1 MKSLCIK
8 TNNINSIQYLLNEL
22 KYINLDNIYFSSN
35 QFKNYKNVIVHYRG
49 NDNNTF
55 ISKISSILSFL
66 VIDNFEESFLNK
78 LIIQNY
84 FYFDSNERKKIL
96 DICFDIITDN
106 FTNIFDKKFQLL
118 YDSFFEFISM
128 HKSLVLTGFT
138 NFRIKEYMNFLDEI
152 VGEAV
157 NTFII
162 EKEYLE
168 FISLLRL
175 YVNAEIPKCDVVH
188 IIYSSSESILLDENK
203 NIINRY
209 K

>member
-22 KYINLDNIYFSSN
+22 KYINLDNVYFSSN

-106 FTNIFDKKFQLL
+106 FTTIFEKKFQLL

-128 HKSLVLTGFT
+128 NKSLVLTGFT